1 MADMRQKNVYMNR
14 TLNSELAAQL
24 TSAAGPALAPGSAY
38 AMYAHGPIA
47 VAADDQLTYS
57 YTFAKMA
64 DGAGAANSPSYAY
77 PSTAQPAGSVRAV
90 RVPAAAI
97 TELGLPVPIGGSV
110 DEAASSDVDP
120 SSKWNGAFQVDSQ
133 CVPSDSC
140 CCGVGLLNVS
150 ATVGRPEEVLLS
162 GNLDGGAGCLYQTSL
177 TGIMQVNASNPNQ
190 ASRSIEIPN
199 NEKTSDTHTRRQR
212 WQRGQ
217 QRLQRWPAPAFGSS
231 AALVT
236 RLL

>member
-1 MADMRQKNVYMNR
+1 MDDMRQKNVYMNR
-14 TLNSELAAQL
+14 TRNSELAAQL
-24 TSAAGPALAPGSAY
+24 TAAAGPALAPGQAY
-38 AMYAHGPIA
+38 ALYAHGPIS

-64 DGAGAANSPSYAY
+64 DGAGAANSPAYAY
-77 PSTAQPAGSVRAV
+77 PSAAQPAGSVRAV

-97 TELGLPVPIGGSV
+97 TELGLPLTTGGAETA
-110 DEAASSDVDP
+110 DPAAIDP
-120 SSKWNGAFQVDSQ
+120 QSNWNGAFQVDAQ

-150 ATVGRPEEVLLS
+150 STVGKPGEVLLS

-177 TGIMQVNASNPNQ
+177 TGIMAVNASNPNQ

-199 NEKTSDTHTRRQR
+199 NEKTSGETETEAAAEQRQQKFSFGRRIAELSFRASAHR
-212 WQRGQ
+212 WH
-217 QRLQRWPAPAFGSS
+217 
-231 AALVT
+231 
-236 RLL
+236 